1 MNFEKSGIEK
11 RGKERESKEI
21 RKLFHRH
28 IHNLVLKGKNTSL
41 KLENNVWLAPLAR
54 RYGSR
59 IPAGLQGMP
68 GRPPGEPQAAPGL
81 SLRR

>member
-41 KLENNVWLAPLAR
+41 KLENNVWLAPLAGVTDLAFRLVCKECRGGRQENPR
-54 RYGSR
+54 RR
-59 IPAGLQGMP
+59 
-68 GRPPGEPQAAPGL
+68 PGL